1 MAVTALTATLCCFAT
16 PNSSAAVATQITPE
30 QRDFFEN
37 KIRPIFVE
45 HCLECHSAEKGKT
58 KGSLS
63 MDTREELLKGGET
76 GPSFKFGDVKG
87 STIIKAITWEDD
99 LQMPPK
105 KKLTNAQIADMKQW
119 IGMGAPDPR
128 EPSKTAGKK
137 DKKSHWAFQQPSKP
151 TPPEI
156 KNKAWCVNSIDKF
169 ILAKLEEKQMMPAP
183 QAEKEALLRRAY
195 YDLIGLPPTPR
206 EIEEFV
212 QNPNLEFAYAQV
224 IDKLLAN
231 PAYGERWARHW
242 LDTARYSDTTGDKAA
257 VASYKEYRYP
267 YAWTYREW
275 VINAINKDLPYDQFI
290 IQQLAADKVENNPP
304 ANLAAL
310 GFLTVGQRFGNKTDD
325 VINDRI
331 DVISRGFLGLTV
343 ACARCHDHKFDPVT
357 SADYYA
363 LRGVLASCIEPTQGP
378 LVAGD
383 PASPTFQKFQEDLAK
398 METKALDELHRIQ
411 RNYSD
416 AVRKN
421 AAGIF
426 EAGTLI
432 KGTASKE
439 ELKTGMDLIQKLKL
453 PTEFGNVYSGNRINQ
468 GDFVYG
474 PFVKL
479 LSGEGTQD
487 SLRRLRL
494 SGQYNTDVLDF
505 LGAQKG
511 LPTDL
516 HSVALL
522 VGKFFDQFEP
532 KVASLYATMADRSK
546 SNFSPEDLQQLQLA
560 TYPFK
565 PLPASEATLD
575 RIVGSAN
582 SLPLAQIGEFKRS
595 GILQTISRFK
605 LTFKGGPAYAMALMD
620 APRPADSPLFVR
632 GNPPNPGDAVRVI
645 PRRFLEVLSKNNQP
659 QPFKSGSGRMELA
672 QCIASKDNP
681 LTARVLVNRIW
692 MHHFGEGLVRTPDD
706 LGNQAGNPTH
716 PELLDFLANWFMED
730 FGSAK
735 PAWSIKA
742 LHKAIML
749 SRVYQQSS
757 NTAFKRGTVDYEK
770 VDPAN
775 NLLWR
780 ANVRRLDFESFR
792 DSLISMAGIMDNS
805 FGGQSFNVTEEPYI
819 FRRSVYAY
827 IDRGNTP
834 DLMLQFD
841 VSNPAQPNS
850 RRNSTIVPQQALFL
864 MNSPFVAAI
873 VQNVVKR
880 PEIVQ
885 AVHEGT
891 DPGISAL
898 YRVVLQRLPTQFER
912 ARAVKFLLAE
922 KKHLAESKTDS
933 ARLTESAQKMAERK
947 LKSATANKNER
958 AAIVNEGELVERV
971 AFSSWETLVQALLFS
986 NEAAY
991 IN

>member
-1 MAVTALTATLCCFAT
+1 MAVAAITVGLSCFASAPST
-16 PNSSAAVATQITPE
+16 AAVAMQITQE
-30 QRDFFEN
+30 QKDFFEN

-63 MDTREELLKGGET
+63 MDTREEILKGGET
-76 GPSFKFGDVKG
+76 GPSFKLGDVKG

-105 KKLTNAQIADMKQW
+105 KKLTDAQIADMKQW

-137 DKKSHWAFQQPSKP
+137 DKKSHWAFQPVAKP
-151 TPPEI
+151 TAPEV

-169 ILAKLEEKQMMPAP
+169 VLAKLEEKQMMPAP
-183 QAEKEALLRRAY
+183 QAEKETLLRRAY

-212 QNPNLEFAYAQV
+212 KNPNPDLAYAQV
-224 IDKLLAN
+224 IDKLLAT

-242 LDTARYSDTTGDKAA
+242 LDTARYSDTTGDKAE
-257 VASYKEYRYP
+257 VAYRDYRYP

-275 VINAINKDLPYDQFI
+275 VINAFNKDMPYDQFI
-290 IQQLAADKVENNPP
+290 IQQLAADKVENNNPQ
-304 ANLAAL
+304 NLAAL
-310 GFLTVGQRFGNKTDD
+310 GLLTVGQRFENKTDEI
-325 VINDRI
+325 INDRI

-363 LRGVLASCIEPTQGP
+363 LRGVLTSCVEPAQGP
-378 LVAGD
+378 LIAGD
-383 PASPTFQKFQEDLAK
+383 PNSPTFMKFQEDLAK
-398 METKALDELHRIQ
+398 METKAISEFHRIQ
-411 RNYSD
+411 RSYSD

-421 AAGIF
+421 AVGIF
-426 EAGTLI
+426 EAGMLLKQSTSPEDVK
-432 KGTASKE
+432 KGA
-439 ELKTGMDLIQKLKL
+439 DLIQKLKV
-453 PTEFGNVYSGNRINQ
+453 PEFRGTVYSGYRLTP
-468 GDFVYG
+468 GDPVYG

-479 LSGEGTQD
+479 LSGEGTQE
-487 SLRRLRL
+487 SIRKLRL
-494 SGQYNTDVLDF
+494 AGRYNAEVLDF
-505 LGAQKG
+505 LEAQKV
-511 LPTDL
+511 LPADL
-516 HSVALL
+516 HSIALL

-560 TYPFK
+560 TFPFR
-565 PLPASEATLD
+565 PLPASEATMD
-575 RIVGSAN
+575 RVNEEAN
-582 SLPLAQIGEFKRS
+582 RFPEAQIGEFKRT
-595 GILQTISRFK
+595 GVLQAINKFK
-605 LTFKGGPAYAMALMD
+605 VTFKGGPVYAMALMD
-620 APRPADSPLFVR
+620 APTPKDSPLFVR
-632 GNPPNPGDAVRVI
+632 GNPPKPGDNVRIV
-645 PRRFLEVLSKNNQP
+645 PRRFLEVLSKDNQP
-659 QPFKSGSGRMELA
+659 QPFKFGSGRMELA
-672 QCIASKDNP
+672 QCIASKENP
-681 LTARVLVNRIW
+681 LTARVMVNRIW

-706 LGNQAGNPTH
+706 LGNQAGSPTH

-730 FGSAK
+730 FGPAK

-749 SRVYQQSS
+749 SKVYQQSS

-775 NLLWR
+775 TLLWR

-792 DSLISMAGIMDNS
+792 DSLISMASLMDNS
-805 FGGQSFNVTEEPYI
+805 LGGQSFNINEEPYI

-827 IDRGNTP
+827 IDRADMP
-834 DLMLQFD
+834 DLLMQFD
-841 VSNPAQPNS
+841 MSNPVQPNS
-850 RRNSTIVPQQALFL
+850 RRTSTIVPQQALFL
-864 MNSPFVAAI
+864 MNSPFVAAV
-873 VQNVVKR
+873 VQNIVKR
-880 PEIVQ
+880 PELVQ

-891 DPGISAL
+891 DQGITAL
-898 YRVVLQRLPTQFER
+898 YRVVLQRLPTQSER
-912 ARAVKFLLAE
+912 ARAVSFLVSE
-922 KKHLAESKTDS
+922 KKNSAETKADS
-933 ARLTESAQKMAERK
+933 ARMTEDAKKMAERK
-947 LKSATANKNER
+947 LKSAMANKNER
-958 AAIVNEGELVERV
+958 AAIVNEGTLVERV